1 MTDRQVLQK
10 VEDFKSL
17 VQELGISSI
26 NDIPTLDDLTE
37 KFKSGTATVKDSW
50 FAKIYSQGLKIQQGA
65 INASEMGDLKQLAL
79 DMQKRF
85 PSQRQTKA
93 GTGAIANQIR
103 LMKKVFEKQG
113 VTNSLTQLYSTD
125 LFKKG
130 FDNQRSNIKSLTTAV
145 DNVSAGLGL
154 KKQVTSKIL
163 KSIPTDEMIKK
174 VLRGIRDIPD
184 QETKRLVLL
193 GLFGTRG
200 AQVNDLVSDRIL
212 ADDVERPYYD
222 RKLGIMMGDID
233 ITEGRK
239 GLADKVPFGPF
250 MKDVMDYQYD
260 IATNNGK
267 NLNTSLFSKKVNLGT
282 VINKY
287 LFNKNG
293 VSVLSDAEI
302 ATLGRQVNG
311 FTDLRRM
318 ILSWSAET
326 LGDKNLA
333 SELLTHGSE
342 ADLDKSVTGRFYIPG
357 KGTDI
362 TKLRA
367 FVTGME
373 QNIARA
379 LGYNN
384 YQKLIEGLDVESYT
398 TEISKVK
405 NFGKKV
411 TIVEPETK
419 IVQGNVRQPNLVEQ
433 GTDPD
438 IDRQL
443 ANVKNQEEIIKATKN
458 INEQIQTLMANEGL
472 DEEQARV
479 KLGLDQ
485 DKKVKISKRGSDLIS
500 HVLNNIKNQ
509 TREAVGDI
517 SQTIDEGVD
526 RLTSK
531 KTYSEAAERLLD
543 PNEYIKAGKQILPLV
558 SQFVPKP
565 LKLVGKAGK
574 MLMPST
580 RLEGSAEVAMEAG
593 DEATRSFRE
602 EQKAIIEA
610 RKMQEQM
617 GDMEQSM
624 LQNESLIGDNQ
635 VEGTE
640 EQRINRQM
648 MEAGFGA

>member
-635 VEGTE
+635 VEETE

>member
-1 MTDRQVLQK
+1 LTDRQVLQK

-37 KFKSGTATVKDSW
+37 KFKNGTATVKDSW

-65 INASEMGDLKQLAL
+65 INAPEMGDLKQLAL

-174 VLRGIRDIPD
+174 VLRGIVDIPD

-405 NFGKKV
+405 NFGKRV
-411 TIVEPETK
+411 TIVEPESK

-458 INEQIQTLMANEGL
+458 INEQIKALMVNEGL
-472 DEEQARV
+472 DEEQARI

-485 DKKVKISKRGSDLIS
+485 DRKPKISKRGSDLIS

-526 RLTSK
+526 RITSK
-531 KTYSEAAERLLD
+531 ETYSEAAERLLD
-543 PNEYIKAGKQILPLV
+543 PEEWKRAGKQILPLA

-617 GDMEQSM
+617 GNIEQSM
-624 LQNESLIGDNQ
+624 LQNESLIGDKQ
-635 VEGTE
+635 VEETE

>member
-1 MTDRQVLQK
+1 LTDRQVLQK

-635 VEGTE
+635 VEETE

>member
-1 MTDRQVLQK
+1 MK
-10 VEDFKSL
+10 
-17 VQELGISSI
+17 
-26 NDIPTLDDLTE
+26 
-37 KFKSGTATVKDSW
+37 
-50 FAKIYSQGLKIQQGA
+50 
-65 INASEMGDLKQLAL
+65 
-79 DMQKRF
+79 KRF
-85 PSQRQTKA
+85 PTQRQTKA

-103 LMKKVFEKQG
+103 IMKKVFEKQG
-113 VTNSLTQLYSTD
+113 VTNGLTQLYSTD

-130 FDNQRSNIKSLTTAV
+130 FDTQRSSIKSVTTAV

-419 IVQGNVRQPNLVEQ
+419 IVQGNVRQPNLVEKR
-433 GTDPD
+433 TDPD
-438 IDRQL
+438 IEREI
-443 ANVKNQEEIIKATKN
+443 ANVKNQ
-458 INEQIQTLMANEGL
+458 
-472 DEEQARV
+472 
-479 KLGLDQ
+479 
-485 DKKVKISKRGSDLIS
+485 
-500 HVLNNIKNQ
+500 
-509 TREAVGDI
+509 
-517 SQTIDEGVD
+517 
-526 RLTSK
+526 
-531 KTYSEAAERLLD
+531 
-543 PNEYIKAGKQILPLV
+543 
-558 SQFVPKP
+558 
-565 LKLVGKAGK
+565 
-574 MLMPST
+574 
-580 RLEGSAEVAMEAG
+580 
-593 DEATRSFRE
+593 
-602 EQKAIIEA
+602 
-610 RKMQEQM
+610 
-617 GDMEQSM
+617 
-624 LQNESLIGDNQ
+624 
-635 VEGTE
+635 
-640 EQRINRQM
+640 
-648 MEAGFGA
+648 